1 MLSSYKGKDY
11 KKTIFINDLAN
22 VAKLLADLTP
32 ETENHSS
39 KNADRQFAAALRLI
53 HDVVIAKEIKRRHS
67 TLSLSQ
73 G

>member
-32 ETENHSS
+32 GKENLS

>member
-32 ETENHSS
+32 EKENSS
-39 KNADRQFAAALRLI
+39 KNSDRQFAAALRLI